1 MKTKKPPK
9 AVLDFAR
16 VVFEFVPE
24 IKEAA
29 RKASEKNKAKKNKRL
44 EKGEGRRQK

>member
-1 MKTKKPPK
+1 MKTKKTPK

-29 RKASEKNKAKKNKRL
+29 KKSYEKNKAKKNKRL
-44 EKGEGRRQK
+44 EQGEGKNE